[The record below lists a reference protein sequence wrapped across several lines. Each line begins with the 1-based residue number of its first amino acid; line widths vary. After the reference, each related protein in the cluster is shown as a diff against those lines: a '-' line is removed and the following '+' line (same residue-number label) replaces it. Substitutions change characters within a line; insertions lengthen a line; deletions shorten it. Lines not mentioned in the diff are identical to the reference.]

1 LPNRLLSSAKIVK
14 AERKRELVHSFP
26 RRNLRKI
33 VQGTGKLKYRFR
45 TKQPFHLI
53 F

>member
-1 LPNRLLSSAKIVK
+1 MKT
-14 AERKRELVHSFP
+14 ERKRELVYSFP